1 MKLIRK
7 ECNANEVTKFEFNIK
22 GWDFLVKN
30 FTEGNIY
37 VSLEGD
43 EDKSVMIKL
52 PTLASQVCTINTVAD
67 NTCVANCV
75 NVIAE
80 STGEVEIQM
89 IHY

>member
-1 MKLIRK
+1 MRLIRK
-7 ECNANEVTKFEFNIK
+7 ECNANEVTKYEFDIK

-43 EDKSVMIKL
+43 TDKNVMIKL
-52 PTLASQVCTINTVAD
+52 PTLASQICTINTVAD
-67 NTCVANCV
+67 SSCDADCV
-75 NVIAE
+75 NVIVE

>member
-1 MKLIRK
+1 MRLIRK
-7 ECNANEVTKFEFNIK
+7 ECNANEVTKYEFDIM

-37 VSLEGD
+37 VSLQGD
-43 EDKSVMIKL
+43 TDTSKMIKI

-67 NTCVANCV
+67 NTCDANCV